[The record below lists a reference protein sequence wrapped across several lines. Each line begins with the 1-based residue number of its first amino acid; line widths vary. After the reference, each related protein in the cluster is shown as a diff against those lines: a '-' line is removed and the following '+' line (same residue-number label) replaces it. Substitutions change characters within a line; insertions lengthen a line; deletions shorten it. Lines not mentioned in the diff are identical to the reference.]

1 VLPWFVNNSC
11 GFDRTGESNWKL
23 TAIWTLEGETQTALN
38 CCLNSFSKIL
48 KALVWNWIR
57 NWPVF
62 LPSSC
67 FFLLNAFWRSLT
79 EAGVG
84 RGFEPPPTPSSPG
97 VGTATLAG
105 SLRWCKS
112 VLEILYFYCAFTRY
126 YWTGLYQGESHR
138 RSRPAAACG
147 LRAIKLLR
155 KQSGSNN
162 PSPGD
167 HGWEWYTWRSWWRS
181 LGRQEARW
189 KLVYIA

>member
-1 VLPWFVNNSC
+1 L
-11 GFDRTGESNWKL
+11 KL
-23 TAIWTLEGETQTALN
+23 NTKLA
-38 CCLNSFSKIL
+38 C
-48 KALVWNWIR
+48 V
-57 NWPVF
+57 
-62 LPSSC
+62 SSIVM

-84 RGFEPPPTPSSPG
+84 RGFKPPPTPSSPG

-155 KQSGSNN
+155 KQQPIAG
-162 PSPGD
+162 
-167 HGWEWYTWRSWWRS
+167 RSWMGMIHVEIMMNKLRETRS
-181 LGRQEARW
+181 AMETGLHCLVDPV
-189 KLVYIA
+189 KLNCFVC